1 MDDVRTVKILGI
13 LTDEFDAFCIVRRP
27 RATEAQE
34 WGAVVKAVCF
44 SVMLMTDRPVR
55 VLDSLRRHSS
65 G

>member
-13 LTDEFDAFCIVRRP
+13 LTDELDAFCIVRWP
-27 RATEAQE
+27 QATEAQE
-34 WGAVVKAVCF
+34 WGAVVKAVRF
-44 SVMLMTDRPVR
+44 AVMLMTGRPVR